1 MIMLKDLIKNYSTIH
16 FAGREYH
23 VRYSLN
29 ALLCLEMTY
38 KPLSDILQTEW
49 QNWSIED
56 VLQLAHASM
65 CDRSCNKKAVN
76 ARNFQAVKPTLSEL
90 GELIGMK
97 ELPSLRLEIISAII
111 NSMPESDGTK
121 SENSGKSANEGH
133 QRAVYVDIMGRP
145 EHEYWNSTNREITDR
160 INYYLEAKGLKDTPT
175 QVQTFDE

>member
-1 MIMLKDLIKNYSTIH
+1 MLKDLIKTYSTIH

-49 QNWSIED
+49 QEWSIED
-56 VLQLAHASM
+56 VLQLCHAAM
-65 CDRSCNKKAVN
+65 CDMPWNKKAVN

-90 GELIGMK
+90 GELITMK

-111 NSMPESDGTK
+111 NSMPESSPDEK
-121 SENSGKSANEGH
+121 PSEKSANEGH

-145 EHEYWNSTNREITDR
+145 EGEYWSSTNREITDR

>member
-1 MIMLKDLIKNYSTIH
+1 MLKDLIKNYSTIH
-16 FAGREYH
+16 IANREYH

-38 KPLSDILQTEW
+38 KPLSEILQTEW
-49 QNWSIED
+49 QEWSIED
-56 VLQLAHASM
+56 VLQLCHSAM
-65 CDRSCNKKAVN
+65 CDRSCNKKYVN
-76 ARNFQAVKPTLSEL
+76 ARNFHAVKPTLAEL
-90 GELIGMK
+90 GELITMK

-111 NSMPESDGTK
+111 NSMPESSPDEK
-121 SENSGKSANEGH
+121 PSEKSANEGH

-145 EHEYWNSTNREITDR
+145 EGEYWSSTNREITDR

>member
-56 VLQLAHASM
+56 ILQLCHAGM
-65 CDRSCNKKAVN
+65 CDRSCNKKSVN
-76 ARNFQAVKPTLSEL
+76 ARNFQAVKPTLAEL

-97 ELPSLRLEIISAII
+97 QLPSLRLEIISAII
-111 NSMPESDGTK
+111 NSMPESSPDEK
-121 SENSGKSANEGH
+121 PSDKSANEGH

>member
-1 MIMLKDLIKNYSTIH
+1 MIMLKDLIKNYSILH
-16 FAGREYH
+16 IGNREYH

-56 VLQLAHASM
+56 ILQLCHAGM
-65 CDRSCNKKAVN
+65 CDRSCNKKSVN
-76 ARNFQAVKPTLSEL
+76 ARNFQAVKPTLAEL

-97 ELPSLRLEIISAII
+97 QLPSLRLEIISAII
-111 NSMPESDGTK
+111 NSMPESSPDEK
-121 SENSGKSANEGH
+121 PSDKSANEGH

-145 EHEYWNSTNREITDR
+145 EQEYWNSTNKEITSR

-175 QVQTFDE
+175 QVQTFDD

>member
-1 MIMLKDLIKNYSTIH
+1 MLKDLIKTYSTIH
-16 FAGREYH
+16 IAGREYH

-49 QNWSIED
+49 QEWSIED
-56 VLQLAHASM
+56 VLQLCHASM
-65 CDRSCNKKAVN
+65 CDMPWNRKAVN
-76 ARNFQAVKPTLSEL
+76 ARNFHAVKPTLAEL

-111 NSMPESDGTK
+111 NSMPESSPDEK
-121 SENSGKSANEGH
+121 PSEKSANEGH

-145 EHEYWNSTNREITDR
+145 EGEYWSSTNREITDR

>member
-1 MIMLKDLIKNYSTIH
+1 MLKDLIKTYSTIH
-16 FAGREYH
+16 IAGREYH

-38 KPLSDILQTEW
+38 KPLSEILRTEW
-49 QNWSIED
+49 QEWSIED
-56 VLQLAHASM
+56 VLQLCHASM
-65 CDRSCNKKAVN
+65 CDRSCNKKSVN
-76 ARNFQAVKPTLSEL
+76 ARNFHAVKPTLAEL

-111 NSMPESDGTK
+111 NSMPESSPDEK
-121 SENSGKSANEGH
+121 PSEKSANEGH

-145 EHEYWNSTNREITDR
+145 EGEYWSSTNREITDR

>member
-1 MIMLKDLIKNYSTIH
+1 MLKDLIKNYSTIH
-16 FAGREYH
+16 IANREYH

-56 VLQLAHASM
+56 VLQLCHAAM
-65 CDRSCNKKAVN
+65 CDRPCNKKSVN
-76 ARNFQAVKPTLSEL
+76 ARNFQAVKPTLAEL

-111 NSMPESDGTK
+111 NSMPESSPDENP
-121 SENSGKSANEGH
+121 SEKSANEGH

-145 EHEYWNSTNREITDR
+145 EQEYWNSTNREITDR

>member
-56 VLQLAHASM
+56 ILQLCHAGM
-65 CDRSCNKKAVN
+65 CDRLCNKKYVN
-76 ARNFQAVKPTLSEL
+76 ARNFQAVKPTLAEL
-90 GELIGMK
+90 GEIITMK

-111 NSMPESDGTK
+111 NSMPESSPDEK
-121 SENSGKSANEGH
+121 PSDKSANEGH

-145 EHEYWNSTNREITDR
+145 EGEYWSSTNREITDR